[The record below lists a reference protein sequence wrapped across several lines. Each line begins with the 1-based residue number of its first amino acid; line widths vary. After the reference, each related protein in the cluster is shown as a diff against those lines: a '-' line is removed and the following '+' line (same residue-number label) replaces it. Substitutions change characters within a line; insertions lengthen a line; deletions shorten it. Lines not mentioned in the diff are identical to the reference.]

1 MVKSHHH
8 FPFPAMGT
16 IWELVKTG
24 GGLLVLN
31 SKWRGEGEGEAGV
44 VIAGGGGGTLKAVP
58 IGNSTQLMKGGSS
71 FLKIALADSTTG
83 SSPNQTCLADPTTGQ
98 CISPSSDQGNGM
110 FPDMRVQTGDQVIGK
125 TRWRA
130 LGCGRSQKIGES
142 VTNSTQGR
150 KMLRV

>member
-16 IWELVKTG
+16 IWELVKTD

-71 FLKIALADSTTG
+71 FLKIA
-83 SSPNQTCLADPTTGQ
+83 LADPTTGQ